1 MIPVTPSGSTTVT
14 INSLTPGTLYEFQVI
29 GKNALGD
36 GMLSKLITIR
46 TLGKRPFNFR
56 VKRANCNFVSSGI
69 LRFAAIV
76 ATNDPTVNRLT
87 NRILC
92 KTFPSLFNRFTHEDV
107 ALTHSATPSSSA
119 GQAAATDESGK
130 IVIPLSFRIVARIR

>member
-1 MIPVTPSGSTTVT
+1 MCNKLILIKNPLKPLNRLIYIYISVLRRYRESGTSEWKMIPVTPSGSTTVT

-56 VKRANCNFVSSGI
+56 VKRAVAISLVTFRNPPFRCN
-69 LRFAAIV
+69 RCC
-76 ATNDPTVNRLT
+76 D
-87 NRILC
+87 
-92 KTFPSLFNRFTHEDV
+92 
-107 ALTHSATPSSSA
+107 
-119 GQAAATDESGK
+119 
-130 IVIPLSFRIVARIR
+130 

>member
-1 MIPVTPSGSTTVT
+1 MYISVLRRYRESGTSEWKMIPVTPSGSTTVT

-56 VKRANCNFVSSGI
+56 VKRAV
-69 LRFAAIV
+69 AISLV
-76 ATNDPTVNRLT
+76 
-87 NRILC
+87 
-92 KTFPSLFNRFTHEDV
+92 TFRNP
-107 ALTHSATPSSSA
+107 
-119 GQAAATDESGK
+119 
-130 IVIPLSFRIVARIR
+130 SFRCNRCCD